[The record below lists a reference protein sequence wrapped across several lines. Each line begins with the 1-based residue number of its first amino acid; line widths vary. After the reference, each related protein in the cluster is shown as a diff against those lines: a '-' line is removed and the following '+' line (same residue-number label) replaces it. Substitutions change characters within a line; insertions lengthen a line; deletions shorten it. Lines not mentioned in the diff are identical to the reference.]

1 MPDGLYVRL
10 RAFASPADDAPT
22 EPLRAARRDGGIAGA
37 AHHSLDAERA
47 IGSRAR
53 HDRDRGVRRIK
64 NHEGRRTNDE
74 RSMAF
79 HPRARN
85 IYNRYMAH
93 VYQWHSLDAL
103 LCDLLC
109 VFQWF
114 NPAAWLLRR
123 DLREVHEYEADEKV
137 ISRGIDSKQYQMLL
151 IRRTV
156 GECAFALANS
166 FNQKSLKRRITMM
179 KKQKT
184 NGWQSLRALTLLPVG
199 ALAVVAFA
207 HPSVSKVEQAVE
219 EVAAPVEIRQTAT
232 EVKTDTIGQVK
243 TYDVVDEMPQ
253 FPGGISALGIWIGEN
268 IKYPQSCV
276 DQGIEGRV
284 IVTFVVDKSGEVRD
298 AKVMRSIAPEL
309 DAEALRVVMA
319 MPRWIPGK
327 QNGEAV
333 HVKFTI
339 PLSFKIPESDKEEN
353 KELEN

>member
-1 MPDGLYVRL
+1 M
-10 RAFASPADDAPT
+10 
-22 EPLRAARRDGGIAGA
+22 
-37 AHHSLDAERA
+37 
-47 IGSRAR
+47 
-53 HDRDRGVRRIK
+53 
-64 NHEGRRTNDE
+64 
-74 RSMAF
+74 
-79 HPRARN
+79 
-85 IYNRYMAH
+85 
-93 VYQWHSLDAL
+93 YQWHSLDAL